1 MTRPVWLDVRE
12 LVFDAVNEA
21 KFANHSVT
29 VIDVLDVLELKPRFF
44 VNRRARRASHVMVGS
59 NHAGRVL
66 VVPIEDW
73 GRGVWRPV
81 TAFDASGWQLRR
93 YRSSL

>member
-1 MTRPVWLDVRE
+1 VWLDVRE

-21 KFANHSVT
+21 KFADHGANI
-29 VIDVLDVLELKPRFF
+29 IDVLDVLDPEPRFF
-44 VNRRARRASHVMVGS
+44 VNRRGRRASHVMVGPIRS
-59 NHAGRVL
+59 GRVL

-81 TAFDASGWQLRR
+81 TAFTANAWQVRR

>member
-1 MTRPVWLDVRE
+1 MWLDVRE

-21 KFANHSVT
+21 KIADHGAT
-29 VIDVLDVLELKPRFF
+29 IIDVLDVLDMEPRFF
-44 VNRRARRASHVMVGS
+44 VNRRARRASHVMVGPTQS
-59 NHAGRVL
+59 GRVL

-81 TAFDASGWQLRR
+81 TAFEANGWQARR
-93 YRSSL
+93 YRSSI

>member
-1 MTRPVWLDVRE
+1 MWLDVRE
-12 LVFDAVNEA
+12 LVFDAVNGA
-21 KFANHSVT
+21 KFADHGAT
-29 VIDVLDVLELKPRFF
+29 VIDVLDVLDMEPRFF
-44 VNRRARRASHVMVGS
+44 VNRQARRASHVMVGPTR
-59 NHAGRVL
+59 AGRVL

-81 TAFDASGWQLRR
+81 TAFEANGWQVWR

>member
-1 MTRPVWLDVRE
+1 LWLDVRE

-21 KFANHSVT
+21 KIADHGAT
-29 VIDVLDVLELKPRFF
+29 VIDVLDVLDIEPRFF
-44 VNRRARRASHVMVGS
+44 VNRRARRASHVMVGPTRS
-59 NHAGRVL
+59 GRVL

-81 TAFDASGWQLRR
+81 TAFEANGSQARR
-93 YRSSL
+93 YRSSI

>member
-1 MTRPVWLDVRE
+1 VWLDVRE

-21 KFANHSVT
+21 KFADHLVSIT
-29 VIDVLDVLELKPRFF
+29 DVLDVLDLEPRFF
-44 VNRRARRASHVMVGS
+44 VNRRARRASHVMVGPTQS
-59 NHAGRVL
+59 GRVL
-66 VVPIEDW
+66 IVPLEDW

-81 TAFDASGWQLRR
+81 TAFDANAWQVRR